1 MKLLIAVMCVWNL
14 ISFFM
19 MGIDK
24 YKAKKDKNRI
34 SEKTLILSALLM
46 GGVGI
51 TAGAV
56 VFHHKTQKLKFRILL
71 PLSIIFNGAV
81 IYGLYCL
88 NLL

>member
-1 MKLLIAVMCVWNL
+1 MKLLIAVMCLWNL
-14 ISFFM
+14 ISFLM

-24 YKAKKDKNRI
+24 YKANKDKKRI
-34 SEKTLILSALLM
+34 SEKTLILSAFLM
-46 GGVGI
+46 GGIGI
-51 TAGAV
+51 AAGAV
-56 VFHHKTQKLKFRILL
+56 VFHHKTKKLKFKILM

>member
-1 MKLLIAVMCVWNL
+1 MKLLIAVMCLWNL
-14 ISFFM
+14 ISFLM

-24 YKAKKDKNRI
+24 YKANKDKKRI
-34 SEKTLILSALLM
+34 SEKTLILSA
-46 GGVGI
+46 
-51 TAGAV
+51 
-56 VFHHKTQKLKFRILL
+56 FHHKTKKLKFKILM